1 MEALQLLSGVKI
13 LSLTQFLLGP
23 VAVQYLA
30 DMGAEVIKIETP
42 GSGAW
47 ERSWSGGQ
55 TFPGGVSA
63 FMLLSHRNVRSV
75 TLNLKDSQAQ
85 QIALRMA
92 ERCDVLV
99 ENFRPGVLER
109 FGLGYESVRERNPRV
124 VYASASGYGS
134 DSPYRDLPGQDLLL
148 QAISGLASI
157 TGRASEAPIAT
168 GAAVVDQHA
177 AALLAMGILGA
188 LFHRE
193 RTGKGQRVEVTMLQ
207 AAFDL
212 QLEPMTYYL
221 NGGKVELPRER
232 IGSTFHEAPYGLYQ
246 TKDGYLAISMS
257 PVRKVSEA
265 LGDPPELAPY
275 ADPKVAFE
283 KRDEILRALNP
294 FLRRKT
300 TSEWVPHLRA
310 HGIWCMP
317 VNDYPKVVE
326 DPVVQHVDPIL
337 EVDHPRAGRVKLLK
351 HPVRYGSGAP
361 VVERLG
367 PEPGEH
373 TEEVLRELGLGDEE
387 IARLRESGSI

>member
-1 MEALQLLSGVKI
+1 
-13 LSLTQFLLGP
+13 
-23 VAVQYLA
+23 VQYLA
-30 DMGAEVIKIETP
+30 DMGADVIKIEKP

-55 TFPGGVSA
+55 TFPGGVSV

-75 TLNLKDSQAQ
+75 TLNLKNSQAQ

-109 FGLGYESVRERNPRV
+109 FGLGYELVRERNPRV
-124 VYASASGYGS
+124 VYASATGYGS

-157 TGRASEAPIAT
+157 TGRAGEAPIAS
-168 GAAVVDQHA
+168 GAAIVDQHA

-232 IGSTFHEAPYGLYQ
+232 IASTFHEAPYGLYQ

-257 PVRKVSEA
+257 PVRTVSEA

-275 ADPKVAFE
+275 TDPKVAFE
-283 KRDEILRALNP
+283 KRDEIHRALNP
-294 FLRRKT
+294 FLRRKP
-300 TSEWVPHLRA
+300 TSEWVSHLRA

-317 VNDYPKVVE
+317 VNDYPKVLE
-326 DPVVQHVDPIL
+326 DPAVQHIDPTL

-351 HPVRYGSGAP
+351 HPVRYGSGEP

-367 PEPGEH
+367 PEPGAH

-387 IARLRESGSI
+387 IARLREAGSI

>member
-1 MEALQLLSGVKI
+1 MAALQLLSGIKI
-13 LSLTQFLLGP
+13 VSLTQFLLGP

-30 DMGAEVIKIETP
+30 DMGADVIKIEQP

-55 TFPGGVSA
+55 TYPGGVSA

-75 TLNLKDSQAQ
+75 TLNLKDPQAQ

-109 FGLGYESVRERNPRV
+109 LGLGYGVVRERNPRV

-134 DSPYRDLPGQDLLL
+134 DSPYRDLPGQDLLV

-157 TGRASEAPIAT
+157 TGRASEAPIAA
-168 GAAVVDQHA
+168 GAPIVDQHG

-188 LFHRE
+188 LFQRE
-193 RTGKGQRVEVTMLQ
+193 RTGEGQRVEVTMLQ
-207 AAFDL
+207 AALDL
-212 QLEPMTYYL
+212 QLEPLTYYL
-221 NGGKVELPRER
+221 NGGKLELPRER
-232 IGSTFHEAPYGLYQ
+232 IASIFHEAPYGLYQ
-246 TKDGYLAISMS
+246 TKDGYLALSMS
-257 PVRKVSEA
+257 PLRTVRQA
-265 LGDPPELAPY
+265 LGDPVELAPY
-275 ADPKVAFE
+275 DDPKVAFE
-283 KRDEILRALNP
+283 KRDEIRRALDP

-300 TSEWVPHLRA
+300 TSEWVSHLRT

-317 VNDYPKVVE
+317 VNDYAQVVE

-351 HPVRYGSGAP
+351 HPVSYGSGAP

-367 PEPGEH
+367 PELGEH
-373 TEEVLRELGLGDEE
+373 TDEVLRELGLSAEE
-387 IARLRESGSI
+387 IARLRESGSV

>member
-13 LSLTQFLLGP
+13 LSFTQFLLGP

-30 DMGAEVIKIETP
+30 DMGADVIKIEIP

-75 TLNLKDSQAQ
+75 TLNLKDSQGQ

-109 FGLGYESVRERNPRV
+109 FGLGYELIRERNPRV

-157 TGRASEAPIAT
+157 TGRASEAPIASGT
-168 GAAVVDQHA
+168 AIVDQHA

-193 RTGKGQRVEVTMLQ
+193 RTGQGQRVEVTMLQ

-232 IGSTFHEAPYGLYQ
+232 IGSTYHEAPYGLYQ
-246 TKDGYLAISMS
+246 TKDGIWRFPCRRCAKSARLSAIPRS
-257 PVRKVSEA
+257 
-265 LGDPPELAPY
+265 
-275 ADPKVAFE
+275 
-283 KRDEILRALNP
+283 LRPTLI
-294 FLRRKT
+294 RRWRSKSAT
-300 TSEWVPHLRA
+300 RS
-310 HGIWCMP
+310 
-317 VNDYPKVVE
+317 
-326 DPVVQHVDPIL
+326 
-337 EVDHPRAGRVKLLK
+337 
-351 HPVRYGSGAP
+351 
-361 VVERLG
+361 
-367 PEPGEH
+367 
-373 TEEVLRELGLGDEE
+373 
-387 IARLRESGSI
+387 IAR